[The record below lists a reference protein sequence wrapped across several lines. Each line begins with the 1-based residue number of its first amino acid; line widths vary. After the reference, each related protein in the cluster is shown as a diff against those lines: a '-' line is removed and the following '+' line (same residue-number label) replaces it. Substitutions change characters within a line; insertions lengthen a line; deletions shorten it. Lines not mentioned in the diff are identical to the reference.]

1 MAINSEE
8 YIITSNIKEYSMAS
22 LNGILKHAMKNK
34 KVIKKNEIRF
44 TILF

>member
-8 YIITSNIKEYSMAS
+8 YIMASNTKEYSMES
-22 LNGILKHAMKNK
+22 LNEILKHVIKNK